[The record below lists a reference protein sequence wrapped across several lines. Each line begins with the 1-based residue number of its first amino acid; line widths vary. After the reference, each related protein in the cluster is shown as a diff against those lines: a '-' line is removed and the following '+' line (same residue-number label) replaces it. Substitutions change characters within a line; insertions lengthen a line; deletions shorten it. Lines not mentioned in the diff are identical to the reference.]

1 MQTSFKKGRNRVSGM
16 KSANEQDRLNFEEII
31 ELGKEKGFLTFDQIN
46 KRLPND
52 VTTPE
57 MEALFEEL
65 DMLDIPVRDNEDV
78 EKEEEETEEEAKPEA
93 VRGEGFR
100 DEQAAADLEEAKIDD
115 PVRLYLMEM
124 GKVPLLTRDEEVA
137 LAKQI
142 EHGRHMITKAISRAS
157 VTAEEIANIHQR
169 VEANMYNLNDLLRA
183 NVDETN
189 PDERSKVSTRVLG
202 QLDAVLAIYKQIDQN
217 LELLEDAA
225 LSGENPKKLE
235 TAIDAEREEIYAKLL
250 GIDLNYN
257 VIEQIAAKIRT
268 VFNRIDEANQEIHSI
283 IERTAMTEEELRRI
297 VKRTKRNSPEAKALQ
312 RKYGFTLDELIK
324 MDKLVRNAQKTIKR
338 MEKEAGNTYD
348 ELREIIRHIDVGE
361 REAHDAKMKV
371 VEANLRLVV
380 SIAKKYTNRGLQF
393 LDLIQE
399 GNIGL
404 MRAVDK
410 FEYQRGYKFSTY
422 ATWWIRQAVTRAIA
436 DQARTIRIPVHMIE
450 TINKLSRVSRF
461 LVQELGREPTPEEI
475 ADKMEMP
482 VEKIRRVFKIA
493 QQPISLETPIG
504 EDGDSHF
511 GDFIEDQDATSPV
524 MATAYRL
531 MQEKIEEVLG
541 SLTEREEKVLRL
553 RFGIGNNDFPR
564 TLEEV
569 GTIFNVTRERVR
581 QIETKALNKL
591 RHPSRRKKLIEF
603 ME

>member
-1 MQTSFKKGRNRVSGM
+1 MAGTEK
-16 KSANEQDRLNFEEII
+16 LNFDNII
-31 ELGKEKGFLTFDQIN
+31 ELGKEKGHLTLDEIN
-46 KRLPND
+46 ERIPPN
-52 VTTPE
+52 TTVPDLE
-57 MEALFEEL
+57 QLFEEL
-65 DMLDIPVRDNEDV
+65 DQLNITVLEDDG
-78 EKEEEETEEEAKPEA
+78 EKELDEDLSKDEPSE
-93 VRGEGFR
+93 RDDFQ
-100 DEQAAADLEEAKIDD
+100 DEQAMADLEAAKIDD

-124 GKVPLLTRDEEVA
+124 GKVPLLTRDEEVT
-137 LAKQI
+137 LAKAI

-157 VTAEEIANIHQR
+157 VTAEEVRNIHQR
-169 VEANMYNLNDLLRA
+169 VETGNINLNDLLRA
-183 NVDETN
+183 NIDEANAT
-189 PDERSKVSTRVLG
+189 EREKVIKRTLE
-202 QLDAVLAIYKQIDQN
+202 QLDEVLALYDKIN
-217 LELLEDAA
+217 TALEELEDAA
-225 LSGENPKKLE
+225 MSGDDPKPIE
-235 TAIDAEREEIYAKLL
+235 ARIEATREEIYQALL
-250 GIDLNYN
+250 RIDLNYS
-257 VIEQIAAKIRT
+257 VIEQIAAKIRM
-268 VFNRIDEANQEIHSI
+268 VFTRIDQANQEIEYI
-283 IERTAMTEEELRRI
+283 IKKTMLSEEELRKI
-297 VKRTKRNSPEAKALQ
+297 VKRTKRNSPEARALQ
-312 RKYGFTLDELIK
+312 KKHGFTLDDFIK
-324 MDKLVRNAQKTIKR
+324 MDKQVRNAQKTIKR
-338 MEKEAGNTYD
+338 MEKEVGNSYD
-348 ELREIIRHIDVGE
+348 ELRDIITDIDVGE
-361 REAHDAKMKV
+361 KEAHEAKMKV

-450 TINKLSRVSRF
+450 TINKLSRISRY

-475 ADKMEMP
+475 AGKMDMP

-524 MATAYRL
+524 AATAYNL
-531 MQEKIEEVLG
+531 MREKIEEVLG
-541 SLTEREEKVLRL
+541 TLTEREEKVLRL
-553 RFGIGNNDFPR
+553 RFGIGGNDFPR

>member
-1 MQTSFKKGRNRVSGM
+1 MATRETNGHAYFD
-16 KSANEQDRLNFEEII
+16 ELI
-31 ELGKEKGFLTFDQIN
+31 ELGKEKGRLTFDEIN
-46 KRLPND
+46 RRLPAEATAAD
-52 VTTPE
+52 ME
-57 MEALFEEL
+57 MLLEEL
-65 DMLDIPVRDNEDV
+65 EHLDIAVL
-78 EKEEEETEEEAKPEA
+78 EEEEAEAAEEPEEAAKPAEFD
-93 VRGEGFR
+93 RDRDDSF
-100 DEQAAADLEEAKIDD
+100 DEQAAADAEEAKIDD

-157 VTAEEIANIHQR
+157 VTAEEIRLLRER
-169 VEANMYNLNDLLRA
+169 VQNNQVNMNDLLRT
-183 NVDETN
+183 NVDEAN
-189 PDERSKVSTRVLG
+189 PDERGKVVRNTLE
-202 QLDAVLAIYKQIDQN
+202 QLDKIIALYDKINED
-217 LELLEDAA
+217 LEAWDDAEV
-225 LSGENPKKLE
+225 SGEDPKV
-235 TAIDAEREEIYAKLL
+235 IMERIEGQRQQIFVALV
-250 GIDLNYN
+250 DLNLNYSI
-257 VIEQIAAKIRT
+257 IEQIAAKIRM
-268 VFNRIDEANQEIHSI
+268 VFTRIDEANQEIQSVI
-283 IERTAMTEEELRRI
+283 LRTTLPEDELRKI
-297 VKRTKRNSPEAKALQ
+297 VKRTKRNSPEAKQLQ
-312 RKYGFTLDELIK
+312 RKFGYTLDDFIK

-338 MEKEAGNTYD
+338 MEKEVGNSYE
-348 ELREIIRHIDVGE
+348 ELRTIIHDIDVGE

-461 LVQELGREPTPEEI
+461 LVQELGREPSPEEI
-475 ADKMEMP
+475 AAKMDMP

-524 MATAYRL
+524 AATAYRL
-531 MQEKIEEVLG
+531 MQEKIEDVLKT
-541 SLTEREEKVLRL
+541 LTEREEKVLRL
-553 RFGIGNNDFPR
+553 RFGIGGNDFPR

>member
-1 MQTSFKKGRNRVSGM
+1 MAETREDN
-16 KSANEQDRLNFEEII
+16 RLNFDEII
-31 ELGKEKGFLTFDQIN
+31 ELGKEKGFLTYEEIN
-46 KRLPND
+46 ERLPQD
-52 VTTPE
+52 VTAPD
-57 MEALFEEL
+57 MDVLLDEL
-65 DMLDIPVRDNEDV
+65 EQLDIPVRDR
-78 EKEEEETEEEAKPEA
+78 EELEQKAATATTETTKSEST
-93 VRGEGFR
+93 GNLR
-100 DEQAAADLEEAKIDD
+100 DEQASADLEEAKIDD

-124 GKVPLLTRDEEVA
+124 GKVPLLTREEEVA

-142 EHGRHMITKAISRAS
+142 EHGRHMITKSISRAS
-157 VTAEEIANIHQR
+157 VTADEIRRICQR
-169 VEANMYNLNDLLRA
+169 LENNMLNLNDTLRA
-183 NVDETN
+183 NIDEAN
-189 PDERSKVSTRVLG
+189 PEERNKVVNRTMDQLNGVLDLYRKVES
-202 QLDAVLAIYKQIDQN
+202 QLEQIDDADVSGEDPAA
-217 LELLEDAA
+217 LEEQVAEGRETIYQKLLE
-225 LSGENPKKLE
+225 
-235 TAIDAEREEIYAKLL
+235 
-250 GIDLNYN
+250 IDLNYS
-257 VIEQIAAKIRT
+257 VIEQIAAKIRM
-268 VFNRIDEANQEIHSI
+268 VFTRIDEASQEIKSVI
-283 IERTAMTEEELRRI
+283 LRTALTEEELRRI

-312 RKYGFTLDELIK
+312 RKYGYTLDEFIK

-338 MEKEAGNTYD
+338 MEKEAGNTYE
-348 ELREIIRHIDVGE
+348 ELAEIISDINVGE
-361 REAHDAKMKV
+361 KEAHEAKMKV

-450 TINKLSRVSRF
+450 TINKLSRISRF

-475 ADKMEMP
+475 AEKMEMP
-482 VEKIRRVFKIA
+482 VDKIRRVFKIA

-524 MATAYRL
+524 TATAYRL
-531 MQEKIEEVLG
+531 MQEKIEDVLG
-541 SLTEREEKVLRL
+541 TLTDREEKVLRL
-553 RFGIGNNDFPR
+553 RFGIGGNDFPR

>member
-1 MQTSFKKGRNRVSGM
+1 MATRETNGHAYFD
-16 KSANEQDRLNFEEII
+16 ELI
-31 ELGKEKGFLTFDQIN
+31 ELGKEKGRLTFDEIN
-46 KRLPND
+46 RRLPAEATAAD
-52 VTTPE
+52 ME
-57 MEALFEEL
+57 MLLEEL
-65 DMLDIPVRDNEDV
+65 EHLDIAVL
-78 EKEEEETEEEAKPEA
+78 EEEEAEAAEEPEEAAKPAEFD
-93 VRGEGFR
+93 RDRDDSF
-100 DEQAAADLEEAKIDD
+100 DEQAAADAEEAKIDD

-157 VTAEEIANIHQR
+157 VTAEEIRLLRER
-169 VEANMYNLNDLLRA
+169 VQNNQVNMNDLLRT
-183 NVDETN
+183 NVDEAN
-189 PDERSKVSTRVLG
+189 PDERGKVVRNTLE
-202 QLDAVLAIYKQIDQN
+202 QLDKIIALYDKINED
-217 LELLEDAA
+217 LEAWDDAEV
-225 LSGENPKKLE
+225 SGEDPKV
-235 TAIDAEREEIYAKLL
+235 IMERIEGQRQQIFVALV
-250 GIDLNYN
+250 DLNLNYSI
-257 VIEQIAAKIRT
+257 IEQIAAKIRM
-268 VFNRIDEANQEIHSI
+268 VFTRIDEANQEIQSVI
-283 IERTAMTEEELRRI
+283 LRTTLPEDELRKI
-297 VKRTKRNSPEAKALQ
+297 VKRTKRNSPEAKQLQ
-312 RKYGFTLDELIK
+312 RKFGYTLDDFIK

-338 MEKEAGNTYD
+338 MEKEVGNSYE
-348 ELREIIRHIDVGE
+348 ELRTIIHDIDVGE

-404 MRAVDK
+404 MKAVDK

-461 LVQELGREPTPEEI
+461 LVQELGREPSPEEI
-475 ADKMEMP
+475 AAKMDMP

-524 MATAYRL
+524 AATAYRL
-531 MQEKIEEVLG
+531 MQEKIEDVLKT
-541 SLTEREEKVLRL
+541 LTEREEKVLRL
-553 RFGIGNNDFPR
+553 RFGIGGNDFPR

>member
-1 MQTSFKKGRNRVSGM
+1 MDNERLTSFD
-16 KSANEQDRLNFEEII
+16 ELF
-31 ELGKEKGFLTFDQIN
+31 ELGKRQGHVSWNDIN
-46 KRLPND
+46 KMA
-52 VTTPE
+52 PE
-57 MEALFEEL
+57 DFTAS
-65 DMLDIPVRDNEDV
+65 DV
-78 EKEEEETEEEAKPEA
+78 EDLLDELEEQDIEVREEEEEKAETLEKDVDQQEPEINLA
-93 VRGEGFR
+93 QL
-100 DEQAAADLEEAKIDD
+100 QAELRNQAQAETGRIDD

-124 GKVPLLTRDEEVA
+124 GKVPLLTREEEVA

-142 EHGRHMITKAISRAS
+142 EHGRHQITSAISRAS
-157 VTAEEIANIHQR
+157 VTAGELSKIQSRIESGA
-169 VEANMYNLNDLLRA
+169 VNLNDLLRA
-183 NVDETN
+183 NVDESDPEEHEN
-189 PDERSKVSTRVLG
+189 VSKTVM
-202 QLDAVLAIYKQIDQN
+202 KQIDDISGLYN
-217 LELLEDAA
+217 KVVDALDMLDDPSLDSA
-225 LSGENPKKLE
+225 QRKKLE
-235 TAIDAEREEIYAKLL
+235 KNIDDNRQEIYNRLLKL
-250 GIDLNYN
+250 DLN
-257 VIEQIAAKIRT
+257 
-268 VFNRIDEANQEIHSI
+268 FSI
-283 IERTAMTEEELRRI
+283 IEQLAERIRAVHAKILEAKQEVHGVIMKIMLSEDDLRRI
-297 VKRTKRNSPEAKALQ
+297 VKRTKKNSPEAKALK
-312 RKYGFTLDELIK
+312 RKYGMTLDQFIK
-324 MDKLVRNAQKTIKR
+324 LDKRVRNAQRLMKR
-338 MEKEAGNTYD
+338 MEKEVGDTFD
-348 ELREIIRHIDVGE
+348 ELEKIVQEINQGE

-475 ADKMEMP
+475 AEKMGQP
-482 VEKIRRVFKIA
+482 LEKIRRVFKIA

-511 GDFIEDQDATSPV
+511 GDFIEDQDAVSPV
-524 MATAYRL
+524 QATAYKL
-531 MQEKIEEVLG
+531 MQEKIEEVLET
-541 SLTEREEKVLRL
+541 LTDREEKVLRL
-553 RFGIGNNDFPR
+553 RFGIGGNDFPR

>member
-1 MQTSFKKGRNRVSGM
+1 ME
-16 KSANEQDRLNFEEII
+16 SANEQDRLNFDDLI

-52 VTTPE
+52 ITTPE
-57 MEALFEEL
+57 MESLFEEL
-65 DMLDIPVRDNEDV
+65 DMLDIPVRDSEEV
-78 EKEEEETEEEAKPEA
+78 EKEMEREEEPKEEDD
-93 VRGEGFR
+93 RGEGLR
-100 DEQAAADLEEAKIDD
+100 DGRAVADLEEAKIDD

-124 GKVPLLTRDEEVA
+124 GKVPLLTRDEEVS

-142 EHGRHMITKAISRAS
+142 EHGRHMITKSISRAS
-157 VTAEEIANIHQR
+157 VTSEEVASIRER
-169 VEANMYNLNDLLRA
+169 VENNMINLNDLLRA

-189 PDERSKVSTRVLG
+189 PDERNKVGARTKAKLDVVLD
-202 QLDAVLAIYKQIDQN
+202 LYKQIEQQI
-217 LELLEDAA
+217 ELLEDAA
-225 LSGENPKKLE
+225 LSGDDPQKIEEKIE
-235 TAIDAEREEIYAKLL
+235 THRETIYQKLL
-250 GIDLNYN
+250 DIDLNYS
-257 VIEQIAAKIRT
+257 VIEQIAAKIRM
-268 VFNRIDEANQEIHSI
+268 VFTRIDEASQEIHSI
-283 IERTAMTEEELRRI
+283 IEKTAMTEDELRRV
-297 VKRTKRNSPEAKALQ
+297 VKRTKRNSPEAKALA
-312 RKYGFTLDELIK
+312 RKYGFNLDELIK
-324 MDKLVRNAQKTIKR
+324 MDKQVRNAQKTIKR

-348 ELREIIRHIDVGE
+348 ELKEIIRQIDVGE

-461 LVQELGREPTPEEI
+461 LVQELGREATPEEI

-524 MATAYRL
+524 MATASRR

-591 RHPSRRKKLIEF
+591 RHPSRRKRLIEF

>member
-1 MQTSFKKGRNRVSGM
+1 MMTDPTGEKFSF
-16 KSANEQDRLNFEEII
+16 DEII
-31 ELGKEKGFLTFDQIN
+31 ELGKEKGRLTFEEIN
-46 KRLPND
+46 KRLPSD
-52 VTTPE
+52 ITTGE
-57 MEALFEEL
+57 MEVLFEEL
-65 DMLDIPVRDNEDV
+65 EQLDIAVLD
-78 EKEEEETEEEAKPEA
+78 EEPEAEEAEEAK
-93 VRGEGFR
+93 GDFDR
-100 DEQAAADLEEAKIDD
+100 DEGLDDQATADTEEAKIDD

-157 VTAEEIANIHQR
+157 VTAEEIKQIRQR
-169 VEANMYNLNDLLRA
+169 VELNQVNLNDLLRT
-183 NVDETN
+183 NVDESN
-189 PDERSKVSTRVLG
+189 PDERAKMARNTTD
-202 QLDAVLAIYKQIDQN
+202 QLDKISKIYDEIN
-217 LELLEDAA
+217 EGLEA
-225 LSGENPKKLE
+225 LDDSEVSGEDPKHIQEKIE
-235 TAIDAEREEIYAKLL
+235 TKRQSIFDALIELN
-250 GIDLNYN
+250 LNYSI
-257 VIEQIAAKIRT
+257 IEQIAAKIRT
-268 VFNRIDEANQEIHSI
+268 VFTRIDEANQEIHSVI
-283 IERTAMTEEELRRI
+283 MRTTLPEDELRKI
-297 VKRTKRNSPEAKALQ
+297 VKRTKRNSPEARTLQ
-312 RKYGFTLDELIK
+312 RKYGFNLDEFIK

-338 MEKEAGNTYD
+338 MEKEVGNSYE
-348 ELREIIRHIDVGE
+348 ELQEIIRNIDVGE
-361 REAHDAKMKV
+361 RQAHDAKMKV

-475 ADKMEMP
+475 AGKMEMP

-524 MATAYRL
+524 AATAYRL
-531 MQEKIEEVLG
+531 MQEKIEDVL
-541 SLTEREEKVLRL
+541 STLTEREEKVLRL
-553 RFGIGNNDFPR
+553 RFGIGGNDFPR